1 MLFINFR
8 PCSMFEN
15 PLEYQTIH
23 VLPATKIDANHQL
36 VVYKKQKDNS
46 VERRIVEGPT
56 VFMPEAEEW

>member
-1 MLFINFR
+1 
-8 PCSMFEN
+8 MFEN
-15 PLEYQTIH
+15 PLEYQTIN